1 MDMKNIFCFSIEKK
15 SLQLLKSCQMLH
27 TLSTGCVTWVY
38 TFAVLLV
45 VVALC
50 VRTVHPARMLGPQ
63 GGDGAEKGDFSNS
76 VEV

>member
-1 MDMKNIFCFSIEKK
+1 
-15 SLQLLKSCQMLH
+15 MLH

-50 VRTVHPARMLGPQ
+50 VRAVHPALMLGPQ